1 MLKVLAGDLSATF
14 NPDGSHF
21 DRYMQRRISI
31 LQSLCDQLL
40 LHDQILIPTHDY
52 LTAAG
57 LICLLGE
64 RNVISL
70 LDTDRL
76 RFVRLQGTYGYSRGT
91 GPDGTLLTL
100 NDPKNQRPQD
110 SPIEDSVKA
119 ALAVIS
125 GQHSDG
131 DQLLRLLVKQSNG
144 LKTSTVVD
152 AIRMDAYAD
161 LEQTITWD
169 ESYRFS
175 KPDLLAL
182 PGMEK
187 MQVRF
192 FSPGHFS
199 GDPVDTLLALGHMNM
214 ELYLSD
220 SFECVSTS
228 TASPIGDCVA
238 LKLPRLDQDH
248 PARPHLWS
256 FLEIAGIPDLS
267 ELLLADNDR
276 MAEFLELTSSPD
288 AQQFRNWFHA
298 NANLSEREIL
308 QAYID
313 ILHQVPWIEK
323 APAKALRFGV
333 TTAAGVLPVLGAAA
347 SVIDSFVVDKLLSG
361 KSPKFFIENLREFS
375 GKIKPST

>member
-21 DRYMQRRISI
+21 DRYMRRRKSI
-31 LQSLCDQLL
+31 LRSLCDQLL

-70 LDTDRL
+70 LDADRL
-76 RFVRLQGTYGYSRGT
+76 RFVRLQGTYGYIRGT
-91 GPDGTLLTL
+91 GPDGTLITVD
-100 NDPKNQRPQD
+100 DPNRRRPQD
-110 SPIEDSVKA
+110 SPIEDSVTA

-125 GQHSDG
+125 GQYSDG
-131 DQLLRLLVKQSNG
+131 DQLLRLLVKRSNG

-152 AIRMDAYAD
+152 AIRMDAFAD
-161 LEQTITWD
+161 LEQTILWD

-182 PGMEK
+182 PGMKK
-187 MQVRF
+187 MQVRV
-192 FSPGHFS
+192 FSPGTYS
-199 GDPVDTLLALGHMNM
+199 GDAVDTLLALGHMNM
-214 ELYLSD
+214 ELYLSK
-220 SFECVSTS
+220 SFECASTS

-256 FLEIAGIPDLS
+256 FLEVAGIPDLS

-276 MAEFLELTSSPD
+276 MAKFLEITSRSD
-288 AQQFRNWFHA
+288 AQEFRNWFHS

-313 ILHQVPWIEK
+313 LLHKVPWIQK
-323 APAKALRFGV
+323 APAKALSFGV

-375 GKIKPST
+375 GKIKPSI